1 MCKVLKV
8 SRSLIYY
15 KYKARTNDCDIEE
28 DILKI
33 FKESRNNYGQRKI
46 KKELEK
52 SNLIASRRRISR
64 VMKKHGLV
72 SNYTKKQYKKHNN
85 KVNNDDVINELNREF
100 NTKKHMEG

>member
-15 KYKARTNDCDIEE
+15 KYKARTNDYDIEE

-52 SNLIASRRRISR
+52 SKLIASRRRISR

-72 SNYTKKQYKKHNN
+72 RNYTKKQYKKHNN
-85 KVNNDDVINELNREF
+85 KVNNEIALGLVQLIREIS
-100 NTKKHMEG
+100 E